1 MRIEASA
8 LPRIGIVDFEHI
20 KIIAKSIR
28 DLLRVEEPD
37 WTRSI
42 SIPPRSDLGMYLE
55 MKSNRGKYMDTTT
68 FEQFLQD
75 YPNPKWQPPLANVGL
90 ILPRIR

>member
-1 MRIEASA
+1 
-8 LPRIGIVDFEHI
+8 
-20 KIIAKSIR
+20 
-28 DLLRVEEPD
+28 
-37 WTRSI
+37 
-42 SIPPRSDLGMYLE
+42 

-90 ILPRIR
+90 ILPRIRWFFRMIISSQDLNQNFVILEIISELFPRGTTKIWKLNIKH